1 MKIFHLVLL
10 LALPFLAACKEDDA
24 DLTVPAA
31 VALNEEAAGF
41 YCQMV
46 ILDHPGPKAQ
56 IHLAGYPQPLW
67 FSQVHDGIAYLK
79 SPEQTAEVLVLY
91 VNDMGAAP
99 SWEKPGE
106 TNWINAKTAFF
117 VVGSTARG
125 GMGAPEIVPFA
136 DRNAA
141 LTFAKQLGGEV
152 LDLKSIPIE
161 AVLAPV
167 DTQSPEPEGTI

>member
-1 MKIFHLVLL
+1 MKIFHLFLL
-10 LALPFLAACKEDDA
+10 LALPLLAACKEDGA
-24 DLTVPAA
+24 NLAVPSAMD
-31 VALNEEAAGF
+31 LNEDAAGF

-67 FSQVHDGIAYLK
+67 FSQVRDGIAYLK

-91 VNDMGAAP
+91 VNDMGAAA
-99 SWEKPGE
+99 SWEHPGQA
-106 TNWINAKTAFF
+106 NWINAKTAFF
-117 VVGSTARG
+117 VVGSNARG

-136 DRNAA
+136 DRTAA
-141 LTFAKQLGGEV
+141 LTFAKERGGEV
-152 LDLKSIPIE
+152 LDLGSIPVE

-167 DTQSPEPEGTI
+167 DTQSNIPEGSI